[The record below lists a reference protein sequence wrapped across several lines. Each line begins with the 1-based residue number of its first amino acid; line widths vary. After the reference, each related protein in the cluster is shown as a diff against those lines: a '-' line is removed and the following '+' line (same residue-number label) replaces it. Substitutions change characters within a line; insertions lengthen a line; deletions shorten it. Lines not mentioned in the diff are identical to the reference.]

1 MIRFLILL
9 AIAALCGSIGAKIA
23 GAKTTGCLTS
33 IALGFV
39 GALIGGYISREL
51 AIPDLIVFR
60 GIPVVW
66 SIVGAAI
73 FVAIINLVSGSPR
86 R

>member
-9 AIAALCGSIGAKIA
+9 AIASLCGSIGAKIA

-39 GALIGGYISREL
+39 GALIGGYISRKM
-51 AIPDLIVFR
+51 AIPDLIVFQ
-60 GIPVVW
+60 GIPLVW

-73 FVAIINLVSGSPR
+73 FVAIINMISGGSR